1 MRVTN
6 VISLG
11 DESYLLDIVKRCQE
25 AASDDKWFQDVKTM
39 CKPDSKVYSIR
50 NSIVCRLVD
59 DCFAPVIP
67 PSQKDLIRLILLEFH
82 ASSLGG
88 HLSATKMY

>member
-1 MRVTN
+1 LRVTN

-59 DCFAPVIP
+59 DYFAPVIP
-67 PSQKDLIRLILLEFH
+67 PS
-82 ASSLGG
+82 
-88 HLSATKMY
+88 